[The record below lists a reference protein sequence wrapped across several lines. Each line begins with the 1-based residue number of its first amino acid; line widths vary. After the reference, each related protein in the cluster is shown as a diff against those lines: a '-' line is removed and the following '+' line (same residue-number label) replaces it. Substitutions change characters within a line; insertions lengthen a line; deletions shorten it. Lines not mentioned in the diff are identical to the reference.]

1 MPSATDGPMTLA
13 EAERLV
19 NNTPIAQLDD
29 GTLAR
34 LANAENGASDEER
47 YEMFRVISKASAEID
62 KRTVGDSVIPD
73 MVLLR
78 EALKEEKDKA
88 AELEVANEECKKRMS
103 FLREMILIEE
113 RLEKAR
119 EEEKRLM
126 EQKTNGA
133 KRVRYEKTMAPNSCF
148 AKCKRA
154 CRRFE
159 EFHTMKAGSADVES
173 VRKSSAGIEGWAS
186 SA

>member
-1 MPSATDGPMTLA
+1 MPGATDGPMTLA
-13 EAERLV
+13 QAERLV
-19 NNTPIAQLDD
+19 NNAPIAQLDD

-34 LANAENGASDEER
+34 LANAENGASQEER
-47 YEMFRVISKASAEID
+47 YEMSRVVSKATAEID
-62 KRTVGDSVIPD
+62 KRTVGESVVPD
-73 MVLLR
+73 MALLR
-78 EALKEEKDKA
+78 EALKEEKEKA

-113 RLEKAR
+113 KLEKVR
-119 EEEKRLM
+119 DDEKRLM
-126 EQKTNGA
+126 EQKRNGA

-154 CRRFE
+154 CRHFE
-159 EFHTMKAGSADVES
+159 EFHTMQVGSADVES